1 MAANLAT
8 GTNNQPAFASLRTLP
23 WHGLGKVFQE
33 EVSGQ
38 EMLKL
43 AGIDYE
49 VYSREIF
56 TTIETDA
63 VLIPDQKAIVRKDT
77 KTVLGVVGK
86 DYETFQ
92 NKEVID
98 FFEGLVQERKIIY
111 TCAGALHQGQTMWV
125 LAEIPDLQMSIKG
138 DEIQTYMLIRTGH
151 TGNLNL
157 ACFPTTVRVCCN
169 NTLTAATQGFTA
181 RQGKYGKKNVHAG
194 YTIRHTRNM
203 RNAVTQVQQAYAG
216 LMKDFEH
223 TKALFELL
231 ADKEV
236 TQTEVRA
243 YFLKCLE
250 TKDEAKQAAA
260 LSKLAQARQDT
271 KMDALMKLW
280 NAPTNQTGTKNTAFA
295 LLNTVTEYVDHER
308 GTRCT
313 DEAITDAACRF
324 ESAMF
329 GGSGAKMK
337 EDALVNALALV

>member
-8 GTNNQPAFASLRTLP
+8 GTNQQPAFASLRENP
-23 WHGLGKVFQE
+23 WHKMGRVFQE

-98 FFEGLVQERKIIY
+98 FFEGLVQERKIVY
-111 TCAGALHQGQTMWV
+111 ETSGALGNGETIFV
-125 LAEIPDLQMSIKG
+125 LARIPDLQMSIKG
-138 DEIQTYMLIRTGH
+138 DEILTYMLIRTGH
-151 TGNLNL
+151 IGNFNL
-157 ACFPTTVRVCCN
+157 ACFPTTIRTVCSNTFSACN
-169 NTLTAATQGFTA
+169 KEFTA

-203 RNAVTQVQQAYAG
+203 RNAVIQVQQAYAG

-236 TQTEVRA
+236 TQAEVRT

-250 TKDEAKQAAA
+250 TKSEEKQAAT

-295 LLNTVTEYVDHER
+295 LLNTVTEFVDHER

-313 DEAITDAACRF
+313 DETMTDGACRF

-329 GGSGAKMK
+329 GSGAKMK
-337 EDALVNALALV
+337 EEAMVNALALV